1 MLDVIVEIV
10 QIKEE
15 NIQNEIEIA
24 FANYYI
30 RI

>member
-10 QIKEE
+10 QTKEE
-15 NIQNEIEIA
+15 KLQNEIERT

>member
-10 QIKEE
+10 QTKEE
-15 NIQNEIEIA
+15 KIQSETEKA
-24 FANYYI
+24 SANYYI